1 MYTKLNDDDPL
12 VGGFILT
19 KLERGN
25 EGGELYQIR
34 RTEGRER
41 ERGITKRNGAQ
52 ASNDLATRRGR
63 ERERERERVRGSKAV
78 EGGRA

>member
-25 EGGELYQIR
+25 EGDELYQIR
-34 RTEGRER
+34 RESLNGMGHKQATILRQGEGE
-41 ERGITKRNGAQ
+41 
-52 ASNDLATRRGR
+52 R
-63 ERERERERVRGSKAV
+63 ERERERE
-78 EGGRA
+78 